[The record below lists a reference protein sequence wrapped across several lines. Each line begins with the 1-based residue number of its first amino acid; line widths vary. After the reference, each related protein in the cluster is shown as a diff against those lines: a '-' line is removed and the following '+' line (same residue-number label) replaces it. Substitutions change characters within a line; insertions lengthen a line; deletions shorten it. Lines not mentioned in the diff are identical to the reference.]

1 MRSADSRSAGASDE
15 GDGCGLC
22 RIMGSADSRSAG
34 ASDEG
39 EGAVCAESC
48 APPTQGRRGRATKGT
63 VGLVQNHALRRL
75 EVGGGERRRE
85 RCGLCRIM
93 CSADSRSAG
102 ASDEGDGG
110 VSAESCAP
118 PTRGRRGR
126 ATKGTGAVCAES
138 WAPPTRGRRG
148 RATKGRVRFVQNH
161 ALRRLKVG
169 GGERRRGRW
178 G

>member
-15 GDGCGLC
+15 GN
-22 RIMGSADSRSAG
+22 
-34 ASDEG
+34 
-39 EGAVCAESC
+39 GAVCAESC
-48 APPTQGRRGRATKGT
+48 APPTRGRRGRVTKGT

-75 EVGGGERRRE
+75 EVGGGERRRGRVRFVQNHGLRRLEVGGGE
-85 RCGLCRIM
+85 RRRGGCGLCRIM
-93 CSADSRSAG
+93 RSADSRSAG

-126 ATKGTGAVCAES
+126 ATKGT
-138 WAPPTRGRRG
+138 
-148 RATKGRVRFVQNH
+148 VRFVQNH
-161 ALRRLKVG
+161 VLRRLEVG